1 MRDGAAKRRFLGGA
15 FRVDMD
21 ELMIVGRICELVDH
35 FLRDF
40 APLGTSD
47 FRADCLAQL
56 VERDCV
62 FHSLAIPADVICLVF
77 NP

>member
-1 MRDGAAKRRFLGGA
+1 MRNGAAKRRFLGSA
-15 FRVDMD
+15 FRIDMN
-21 ELMIVGRICELVDH
+21 ELMIVGCIRELADH

-62 FHSLAIPADVICLVF
+62 FHSLAIPADVICIVF
-77 NP
+77 NQ